1 MDFFLRIGGISKSSF
16 SSPFSAVV
24 GGVVVMVVATTITSS
39 CVEYFDYMTHARQR
53 FLLRVFVVDKKKK
66 TVVTPFCEKVSS
78 SIDRR
83 LLSVCRLSLLIRFCV
98 CVKTY
103 ISRKQYKK
111 LINDYLEDN
120 NTAIVE
126 LA

>member
-24 GGVVVMVVATTITSS
+24 GGVVVMVVAMTITSS

-66 TVVTPFCEKVSS
+66 Q
-78 SIDRR
+78 
-83 LLSVCRLSLLIRFCV
+83 L
-98 CVKTY
+98 
-103 ISRKQYKK
+103 
-111 LINDYLEDN
+111 
-120 NTAIVE
+120 
-126 LA
+126 